1 MNIFLNDSS
10 KIKYPTKAVII
21 NIVKNI
27 KEQYKES
34 NDKIGI
40 AKEKPKQ
47 INNPIGK
54 RHAKP
59 FLGLKY
65 RKKKHSA
72 SINSS
77 IKIGRYTNN
86 SVILYIIKHLFYFDK
101 IPRVRI

>member
-1 MNIFLNDSS
+1 MLNSISTHSKNEYFLNDSS

-47 INNPIGK
+47 ISIQIGK
-54 RHAKP
+54 QPRIN
-59 FLGLKY
+59 FSWLK
-65 RKKKHSA
+65 
-72 SINSS
+72 I
-77 IKIGRYTNN
+77 
-86 SVILYIIKHLFYFDK
+86 
-101 IPRVRI
+101 

>member
-21 NIVKNI
+21 NKLKNI

-47 INNPIGK
+47 ISNPIGK
-54 RHAKP
+54 RHAIIQ
-59 FLGLKY
+59 LVMRLK
-65 RKKKHSA
+65 
-72 SINSS
+72 I
-77 IKIGRYTNN
+77 
-86 SVILYIIKHLFYFDK
+86 
-101 IPRVRI
+101 